1 MVYGGRRRTFGLLQ
15 HCAAYDCL
23 PLTLFADRYPEAPVP
38 LDDALV
44 FHLVG
49 AGKADPVFCNPI
61 DLDVWLEMPA
71 LTIARQSFN
80 HLDVVKEMGDTIG
93 AHRDDGIGPFAH
105 ALQMVRS
112 GGGRRYRGVES
123 YAVHEAR
130 YVDSDIY
137 RVSERR
143 TAMADE
149 KLDLAPLTRAIDR
162 LSEGWVRYQQDTS
175 DTQIRDGLI
184 QRFEFTYEIS
194 HKMLKRHLE
203 VTSANPAEF
212 DYMSFQD
219 LIRMGNERGL
229 LSGGWPEWRNYR
241 DMRAK
246 TGLMT

>member
-1 MVYGGRRRTFGLLQ
+1 
-15 HCAAYDCL
+15 
-23 PLTLFADRYPEAPVP
+23 
-38 LDDALV
+38 
-44 FHLVG
+44 
-49 AGKADPVFCNPI
+49 
-61 DLDVWLEMPA
+61 
-71 LTIARQSFN
+71 
-80 HLDVVKEMGDTIG
+80 
-93 AHRDDGIGPFAH
+93 
-105 ALQMVRS
+105 
-112 GGGRRYRGVES
+112 
-123 YAVHEAR
+123 
-130 YVDSDIY
+130 
-137 RVSERR
+137 
-143 TAMADE
+143 MADE

-212 DYMSFQD
+212 DDMSFQD

-246 TGLMT
+246 TSHTYDEDIALEVVACIPDFQKEATFLHEKLQGTQS